1 MEDVGFSL
9 LVLLPF
15 LGPTQSP
22 YSLCSPSGL
31 AGKVAADI
39 LGYLRRMWLGS
50 RFPICGLKRQEEC
63 GWADNFRT
71 PFFLNG
77 KPMWGA
83 CHVETPH
90 EGCQYQTNWD
100 YSFALLLSSL
110 SHAGTGQEKTSLCT
124 FLFFYSVKSL

>member
-22 YSLCSPSGL
+22 YSLRSPSGL

-77 KPMWGA
+77 KPMGGGA

-110 SHAGTGQEKTSLCT
+110 ACRDRTGENFSLH
-124 FLFFYSVKSL
+124 FFVLL